1 MIFQDVSC
9 TQLGLWYEN
18 IILFCC
24 LEKLGSDP
32 LVALTMEKI
41 PLSVRVTA
49 SYFELLN
56 RVSK

>member
-18 IILFCC
+18 IINFCS
-24 LEKLGSDP
+24 LEKLSSDP

-41 PLSVRVTA
+41 PKL
-49 SYFELLN
+49 ELL
-56 RVSK
+56 SS